1 MNKPKSK
8 RQGYV
13 VYRRDRKKWETRY
26 FEYDTKKGGDRAR
39 SKLFD
44 IKEEAKEFLAT
55 IMYQKENPLY
65 IKYNGIPF

>member
-26 FEYDTKKGGDRAR
+26 FEYDTKKGGDRA
-39 SKLFD
+39 
-44 IKEEAKEFLAT
+44 IE
-55 IMYQKENPLY
+55 IY
-65 IKYNGIPF
+65 